1 MADANSRALI
11 EAIMQE
17 VVDAATAC
25 GHRVPEGYPGKLLA
39 ATDRMADYWPSMYHD
54 FALQRTMEL
63 QAIYAAPLAAA
74 AQAGYDMPRVRA
86 LYQALCF
93 LAQRNQQ
100 G

>member
-1 MADANSRALI
+1 
-11 EAIMQE
+11 
-17 VVDAATAC
+17 
-25 GHRVPEGYPGKLLA
+25 
-39 ATDRMADYWPSMYHD
+39 MYHD